1 MDLKCFIPQ
10 QTKDEKIEEV
20 EITSK
25 EMQAIK
31 LIDVYGLKDKKCA
44 KKMKISMH
52 EFEELITNARKKI
65 ATALIEGKTIK
76 IIDLK
81 PIENKITTLCKFRC
95 AVCGEIYT
103 INYTQSKISCPLCF
117 SSNIMTNEEAGF
129 CK

>member
-1 MDLKCFIPQ
+1 MDLNYFIPK
-10 QTKDEKIEEV
+10 QTKLEEV

-31 LIDVYGLKDKKCA
+31 LVDVYGFKGKKCA
-44 KKMKISMH
+44 KEMKISMQ
-52 EFEELITNARKKI
+52 EFEELIMNARRKVG
-65 ATALIEGKTIK
+65 TALIEGKTIR

-81 PIENKITTLCKFRC
+81 PIENEITTVCKFRC

-103 INYTQSKISCPLCF
+103 INYTQSKIACPLCF
-117 SSNIMTNEEAGF
+117 STNVMTNKEAGF

>member
-1 MDLKCFIPQ
+1 MDLNCFIPQ
-10 QTKDEKIEEV
+10 QTKLEEV

-31 LIDVYGLKDKKCA
+31 LIDVDGLKYKKCA
-44 KKMKISMH
+44 KKMKISID
-52 EFEELITNARKKI
+52 EFKELVTNARKKI
-65 ATALIEGKTIK
+65 TIALIEGKPIK
-76 IIDLK
+76 IIDPK
-81 PIENKITTLCKFRC
+81 PIEKEIATSCKFRC

-103 INYTQSKISCPLCF
+103 INYTQSKIACPLCF